1 MKLCVT
7 KASWANVQVT
17 SALTKRT
24 AGGHPGYPLHFVN
37 PQYKLTVGQPTNGSK
52 KSAMRLELQGA
63 KDMAWNVKLLW
74 GNGERVYE

>member
-1 MKLCVT
+1 MVISHT
-7 KASWANVQVT
+7 NAQVT

-24 AGGHPGYPLHFVN
+24 AGGHPGYPLHFIN
-37 PQYKLTVGQPTNGSK
+37 PQYKLTVGQPANGSASTK
-52 KSAMRLELQGA
+52 KSTLRLELQGA